1 MSKRIL
7 IRNSLSGAAVLV
19 IQVIAAFI
27 MSPIIVHG
35 LGNRDYGIWEL
46 LVGLVGYLGLLELG
60 VGPAL
65 VRYVADAWSR
75 QDLEVLNRIFN
86 TGIVTLGSAGI
97 AGLLIF
103 PLVSLWPELLPNL
116 QPGEANKITPLLLVF
131 GLNLAASL
139 PRTALSAYLL
149 GLQYYEFT
157 NGLLIVITIIQSF
170 AFYYVLEGGF
180 SPPLIWMG
188 WIVFISTVIQSL
200 IMVLWIA
207 VLDNK
212 VKFSPSAYSFSTMK
226 ELLGYGLKSTLMMV
240 STGTLKKLVS
250 FVIAYTAGVAYIVY
264 FAIPNRLVEYA
275 QSLGEALGRPLTPYF
290 ADLAGKGDMEGTR
303 RRWIQTT
310 RILQIVTFGA
320 PLAAA
325 GLGEPFIHLWM
336 GHEYAEQGK
345 LVLYILCAGML
356 FQGIASN
363 SARLLLSLA
372 RHGSIAVFSA
382 AFAPL
387 CFILSFGLGS
397 IWGVNGVAVAITFYA
412 ISLSLVELI
421 YACRAIELRLSV
433 YLRETLLHFVV
444 PVLLTVCILIGLRW
458 YKYATSYSELL
469 LEGAIAGAAYVLS
482 TWYMALN
489 TEERSYIR
497 AMLSKRWPTAFSR
510 SS

>member
-1 MSKRIL
+1 MSKRVL
-7 IRNSLSGAAVLV
+7 IRNSMSGAVVLV

-75 QDLEVLNRIFN
+75 QDVEALNRIFN
-86 TGIVTLGSAGI
+86 TGVVTLGSAGI
-97 AGLLIF
+97 VGLLLF
-103 PLVSLWPELLPNL
+103 SLGSFWPELLTNL

-139 PRTALSAYLL
+139 PRTALTAYLL
-149 GLQYYEFT
+149 GLQAYEFT
-157 NGLLIVITIIQSF
+157 NGLLIVITIIQSV
-170 AFYYVLEGGF
+170 AFYYVLAEGF
-180 SPPLIWMG
+180 STPLIWMG
-188 WIVFISTVIQSL
+188 WIVFASTVVQSFF
-200 IMVLWIA
+200 MVLWIA
-207 VLDNK
+207 ILDKK
-212 VKFSPSAYSFSTMK
+212 VKFNLKAYSYKTMR
-226 ELLGYGLKSTLMMV
+226 ELLVYGLKSTLMMV

-264 FAIPNRLVEYA
+264 FVIPNRLVEYA
-275 QSLGEALGRPLTPYF
+275 QSLGEALGQPLTPYF
-290 ADLAGKGDMEGTR
+290 ADLAGKGNMVATR

-336 GHEYAEQGK
+336 GQEYAEQGA

-372 RHGSIAVFSA
+372 KHGSIAVFSA
-382 AFAPL
+382 VFAPV

-397 IWGVNGVAVAITFYA
+397 IWGVNGVAVAITLYA

-444 PVLLTVCILIGLRW
+444 PVLLTICILIALRW
-458 YKYATSYSELL
+458 YKYPSSYSELL
-469 LEGAIAGAAYVLS
+469 LEGVLAGGVYVLS
-482 TWYMALN
+482 TWFMALN
-489 TEERSYIR
+489 LEERGYIR
-497 AMLSKRWPTAFSR
+497 AMISKRWPAVFSR
-510 SS
+510 S